1 MTAEG
6 YVSPPDKKGCF
17 MTHSTTHSMKGWT
30 LLTATTMV
38 LLLLT
43 WVIIEL
49 DLDRRIAARFYH
61 VSDGWY
67 LADKQPWLW
76 LYRYGTIP
84 GLLLS
89 LTALFAWFWSMATQR
104 MKYLQ
109 RYFLVIVLTA
119 ILGPGVLVNGILKNY
134 WSRPRPRQIEQFGG
148 QWNYRHPHQP
158 GIPGKGKSFPCGHCT
173 MGFLFCSLM
182 IFRKHK
188 VWLAYT
194 GGALGLLLGGLL
206 SAARILQGAHF
217 LSDTLWSMGILL
229 MLPMTLHFII
239 LKLPTVPMEPAKQIS
254 RSKKRILWL
263 TFAVCMVI
271 MMGSFLLHR
280 PFYKDHITPLK
291 IPMHV
296 NRILVRVDT
305 EIQADS
311 VRFSG
316 NGTPSI
322 RLTARGFAWMGAK
335 HRLNRNL
342 EYKEGQLVLDLWV
355 EKKGFFSELTH
366 EIQIRLPDDLK
377 NKVDVSIVYM
387 TSDDTPAEDSFFPKG
402 STT

>member
-1 MTAEG
+1 MNDNAT
-6 YVSPPDKKGCF
+6 YRL
-17 MTHSTTHSMKGWT
+17 KGWT
-30 LLTATTMV
+30 RLTAMTMV
-38 LLLLT
+38 LLILT
-43 WVIIEL
+43 WIIIEL

-61 VSDGWY
+61 GSEGWY
-67 LADKQPWLW
+67 LGDKQPWHW
-76 LYRYGTIP
+76 LYQYGTVP

-188 VWLAYT
+188 RWLAYT
-194 GGALGLLLGGLL
+194 GGAFGLLLGGLL
-206 SAARILQGAHF
+206 SAARMLQGAHY

-229 MLPMTLHFII
+229 MLPIALYVII
-239 LKLPTVPMEPAKQIS
+239 LKRPTVRTAPAKQLS
-254 RSKKRILWL
+254 RIQKKILWFF
-263 TFAVCMVI
+263 FAVCLVV
-271 MMGSFLLHR
+271 MMGGFLLHR
-280 PFYKDHITPLK
+280 PFYKDHSTPLN
-291 IPMHV
+291 ISQPV
-296 NRILVRVDT
+296 SRILVRIDT
-305 EIQADS
+305 DIQTYT
-311 VRFSG
+311 VRYSDTV
-316 NGTPSI
+316 TPDI
-322 RLTARGFAWMGAK
+322 RLTARGFAWIGAK
-335 HRLNRNL
+335 HQLNRNL
-342 EYKEGQLVLDLWV
+342 AYESGKLILDIQV

-366 EIQIRLPDDLK
+366 EIQIRLPDNLRGT
-377 NKVDVSIVYM
+377 VDVNIVRM
-387 TSDDTPAEDSFFPKG
+387 GSDDSSPEDSLFQEG
-402 STT
+402 AST